1 MENRDYFQRLFDLIS
16 PYLPT
21 GWRTTV
27 VYAEFGETSYSIE
40 FYVAC
45 KPDAFIKC
53 FDLPGIDED
62 ELLDSFDD
70 VANILLEQRAD
81 QTMGKPWSNMTMTI
95 QSTGDMKTDYDY
107 TSPDKLTFEHKQTWK
122 ERYL

>member
-1 MENRDYFQRLFDLIS
+1 MESTDYFQSLFDLIS
-16 PYLPT
+16 PYLPAD
-21 GWRTTV
+21 WKTTV

-45 KPDAFIKC
+45 EPNTFIKC
-53 FDLPGIDED
+53 FDLPDIDED

-70 VANILLEQRAD
+70 VATILLEQRAG
-81 QTMGKPWSNMTMTI
+81 QATGEPWSNMTMTI
-95 QSTGDMKTDYDY
+95 QSTGDMKTVYDY
-107 TSPDKLTFEHKQTWK
+107 TSPDKLTFEHKQAWK

>member
-40 FYVAC
+40 FYVTC
-45 KPDAFIKC
+45 KPNAFIKC

-70 VANILLEQRAD
+70 VANILLEQRAN

-107 TSPDKLTFEHKQTWK
+107 TSPDELTFEHKQTWK

>member
-1 MENRDYFQRLFDLIS
+1 MESTDYFQGLFDLIL
-16 PYLPT
+16 PYLPADWKT
-21 GWRTTV
+21 AV

-45 KPDAFIKC
+45 KPNTFIKC

-81 QTMGKPWSNMTMTI
+81 QTTGEPWSNMTMTI

-107 TSPDKLTFEHKQTWK
+107 TSPDELTFEHKQAWK

>member
-1 MENRDYFQRLFDLIS
+1 MESADYFQGLFDLVS

-21 GWRTTV
+21 GWKTTV
-27 VYAEFGETSYSIE
+27 VYAEFGDASYSIE

-45 KPDAFIKC
+45 KPNAFIKC

-62 ELLDSFDD
+62 ELLDSLDD
-70 VANILLEQRAD
+70 AANVLIKQRES
-81 QTMGKPWSNMTMTI
+81 QTTGEVWTNMTMTV

-107 TSPDKLTFEHKQTWK
+107 TSPDELTFEHKQAWK

>member
-1 MENRDYFQRLFDLIS
+1 MESTDYFQSVFDLIS
-16 PYLPT
+16 PYLQAD
-21 GWRTTV
+21 WKTTV

-45 KPDAFIKC
+45 EPNAFIKC

-62 ELLDSFDD
+62 ELLDSLDN
-70 VANILLEQRAD
+70 VANVLIEQREG
-81 QTMGKPWSNMTMTI
+81 QTAGEAWTNMTMTV

-107 TSPDKLTFEHKQTWK
+107 TSPDELTFEHKQAWK

>member
-40 FYVAC
+40 FYLSL
-45 KPDAFIKC
+45 IH
-53 FDLPGIDED
+53 I
-62 ELLDSFDD
+62 
-70 VANILLEQRAD
+70 
-81 QTMGKPWSNMTMTI
+81 
-95 QSTGDMKTDYDY
+95 
-107 TSPDKLTFEHKQTWK
+107 
-122 ERYL
+122 

>member
-1 MENRDYFQRLFDLIS
+1 MESTDYFQSLFDLIS
-16 PYLPT
+16 PYLPAD
-21 GWRTTV
+21 WKTTV

-45 KPDAFIKC
+45 EPNTFIKC
-53 FDLPGIDED
+53 FDLPGVDED
-62 ELLDSFDD
+62 ELLDSLDD
-70 VANILLEQRAD
+70 AANVLIEQRES
-81 QTMGKPWSNMTMTI
+81 QTAGETWSNMTMTI

-107 TSPDKLTFEHKQTWK
+107 TSPDELTFEHKQAWK

>member
-1 MENRDYFQRLFDLIS
+1 MESTDYFQSLFDRIS
-16 PYLPT
+16 PYLPADWKT
-21 GWRTTV
+21 IV

-45 KPDAFIKC
+45 EPNTFIKC
-53 FDLPGIDED
+53 FDLSGVDED
-62 ELLDSFDD
+62 ELLDSLDD
-70 VANILLEQRAD
+70 AANVLIEQRES
-81 QTMGKPWSNMTMTI
+81 QTAGETWSNMTMTV

-107 TSPDKLTFEHKQTWK
+107 TSPDELTFDHKQAWK